1 MKTPAHT
8 HFRLPIMLLAI
19 WAAFGIPSATAASS
33 SGFKVDP
40 DYVHIRWAFQ
50 GTSLLVSAEIPS
62 GAQAAVELLG
72 PAKDDRLLRKG
83 RRGFLWMSVGQVE
96 VSGAPSLYLL
106 MTTAGKHSS
115 RKASGFLGGYETL
128 ESVVKFSGSL
138 PEGGTKNPFDQFVK
152 LKESEGL
159 YGIFPGSLKVS
170 GASGDKDKVSGVLRI
185 PGKIGPGTYK
195 LCLSV
200 MDKGAVIER
209 KCLDLPVAMRGLP
222 AMLASLAHQHGITY
236 GLLAV
241 VIAFVTGFGMGFV
254 FKSKGAH

>member
-1 MKTPAHT
+1 MKTSAHT
-8 HFRLPIMLLAI
+8 HVRLSVMVLAI
-19 WAAFGIPSATAASS
+19 WVALGVFSAMAAPSSE
-33 SGFKVDP
+33 FKVDP

-50 GTSLLVSAEIPS
+50 GTSLLVSAEIPK

-106 MTTAGKHSS
+106 MTTASKDSS
-115 RKASGFLGGYETL
+115 QKESGAVGGYGAL
-128 ESVVKFSGSL
+128 ESGVKFSGSL
-138 PEGGTKNPFDQFVK
+138 PQGGTKALFDQFVK

-159 YGIFPGSLKVS
+159 YGIFPGTLKVS
-170 GASGDKDKVSGVLRI
+170 GASGDRDKVSGVLHI

-200 MDKGAVIER
+200 IDKGSVIER
-209 KCLDLPVAMRGLP
+209 KCLDLPVSMRGLP
-222 AMLASLAHQHGITY
+222 AMLASLAHQHGVMY